1 MGPQGDGKQ
10 RQPCDVVRAVRMG
23 RPQRAQPR
31 AQAPPLQD
39 RRPDG
44 RWKEDPAQGKL
55 SYNYKTWRGNLNKSH
70 HDEINKVHLLES
82 ASAPATGTRLSGGV
96 SLAAMRVGGD
106 REGVAWR
113 GGKAVAVDGRGV
125 AHALVV
131 RFEKEP
137 ATGRQTTLLL
147 QPCVSPGRHFIQLL
161 LSSHK
166 LSKAEL

>member
-1 MGPQGDGKQ
+1 MAGKFK
-10 RQPCDVVRAVRMG
+10 RHY
-23 RPQRAQPR
+23 
-31 AQAPPLQD
+31 
-39 RRPDG
+39 
-44 RWKEDPAQGKL
+44 E
-55 SYNYKTWRGNLNKSH
+55 
-70 HDEINKVHLLES
+70 EIIKVHLLES
-82 ASAPATGTRLSGGV
+82 TSAPAPGTRLSGGV

-147 QPCVSPGRHFIQLL
+147 QPCVSPGRPLVPDPRPVHYD
-161 LSSHK
+161 LSDG
-166 LSKAEL
+166 A